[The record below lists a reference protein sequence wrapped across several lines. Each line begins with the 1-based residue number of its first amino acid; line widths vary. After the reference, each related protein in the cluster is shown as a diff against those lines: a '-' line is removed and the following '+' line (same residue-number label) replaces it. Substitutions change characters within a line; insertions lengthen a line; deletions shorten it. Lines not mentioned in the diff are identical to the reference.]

1 MIRENLAESTESECD
16 KTKKT
21 GDVAKKKVWGGG
33 GHPLHPVKVTSLNNA
48 LLK

>member
-21 GDVAKKKVWGGG
+21 GDVAKKKVCVGGG
-33 GHPLHPVKVTSLNNA
+33 GAPPAPREGHIPE
-48 LLK
+48 